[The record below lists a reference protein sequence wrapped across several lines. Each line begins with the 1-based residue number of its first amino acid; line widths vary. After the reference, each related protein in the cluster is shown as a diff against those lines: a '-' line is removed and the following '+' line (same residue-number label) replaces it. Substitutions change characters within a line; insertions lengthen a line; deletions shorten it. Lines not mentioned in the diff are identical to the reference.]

1 MRKGSNNKKYE
12 YAVKYFNK
20 KKYNRAQPLLEEI
33 YPIYRTKKE
42 SENIYYMLAYS
53 HYKLRDFLL
62 ASYHF
67 ENFTKLYSLS
77 NRAEECAFLHC
88 LCEYEKSYPYY
99 LDQSITSNAIT
110 QFQIFINN
118 YPDSK
123 YMTQCNEY
131 IDKLR
136 AKLHKKAYENAM
148 LYYRSE
154 DYKAAIVACEN
165 AVKEYPDIPQKDEL
179 EYLVVKSYYLYAK
192 KSVLEVQ
199 PERFKK
205 ALEVANTFIE
215 ERKQTETKYSGDVKK
230 LIILLNNEISI
241 AENELKKKKINN

>member
-1 MRKGSNNKKYE
+1 MRKGSLEKKYQ
-12 YAVKYFNK
+12 YAIKYFNK
-20 KKYNRAQPLLEEI
+20 KKYSRAQPLLEDI
-33 YPIYRTKKE
+33 YPQFRTRIE

-53 HYKLRDFLL
+53 HYKLKDYLL

-67 ENFTKLYSLS
+67 ENFTKRYSLS
-77 NRAEECAFLHC
+77 NKVQECAFLHC
-88 LCEYEKSYPYY
+88 ICEYEKSYPYY
-99 LDQSITSNAIT
+99 LDQTITTNAIN

-118 YPDSK
+118 YPESK

-179 EYLVVKSYYLYAK
+179 EFLVIKSYYLYAK
-192 KSVLEVQ
+192 KSVLMVQ

-205 ALEVANTFIE
+205 AIEAANIYLEEQSQINS
-215 ERKQTETKYSGDVKK
+215 KYTNDVKK
-230 LIILLNNEISI
+230 LLIQINSELAV
-241 AENELKKKKINN
+241 AENELKKKKNNN